1 MNKLVVV
8 FLVALLSCAFA
19 LKAEHEQKYAPST
32 PGGNYLNVNG
42 TQPTSPSSNTGNPQA
57 LINGQPYY
65 YNGPFTL
72 ACWLP
77 TNTQTPYRYNT
88 CFSAQGCYNLLTDY
102 QNCRGTV
109 KKYPPVTTYPSG
121 SYV

>member
-1 MNKLVVV
+1 MSKLVVV
-8 FLVALLSCAFA
+8 FLVVLLSCAFA
-19 LKAEHEQKYAPST
+19 LKAEHEQKYAPSN
-32 PGGNYLNVNG
+32 PGGTYLNVNG
-42 TQPTSPSSNTGNPQA
+42 TQPTTPTNIGGSQP

-72 ACWLP
+72 ACWLSD
-77 TNTQTPYRYNT
+77 TQNPYRYNT
-88 CFSAQGCYNLLTDY
+88 CFSPQGCYNLLTDY
-102 QNCRGTV
+102 KNCKGTV